1 MKAEKNTFED
11 MTVGKKASFSRTVTA
26 GMMDAFAAISG
37 DENPLHTDETYAR
50 EQGQPGRVV
59 YGMLTA
65 SLYSTLCGMFLPGER
80 SLLQSVEAKFHKP
93 VFIGDELT
101 VEGEVVERHAELRVV
116 RVRAVIRNQSGRR
129 VSSAMLQVGVRPL
142 FAEEKRT

>member
-65 SLYSTLCGMFLPGER
+65 SLYSALCGMYLPGER
-80 SLLQSVEAKFHKP
+80 SLLQGAEVKFHKP

-101 VEGEVVERHAELRVV
+101 VEGTIAERHEELRVI
-116 RVRAVIRNQSGRR
+116 RVRAVIRNQRGKR
-129 VSSAMLQVGVRPL
+129 VSSAVLQVGVRSL
-142 FAEEKRT
+142 ALDEK